1 MTRLVLCLITLSL
14 TLCEAAMDAQVKAQ
28 RHHNIE
34 INGVKLHYVV
44 SGSGKT
50 ILFLHG
56 FPEFWYAWN
65 KQLELFGHT
74 YQAVAVDMR
83 GYNLSEKPK
92 KLEDYAISKL
102 VADIKGVLE
111 KVSPGKPAILVA
123 HDWGGALAW
132 VFATQHPEMLE
143 KLVII
148 NAPHPAVFAR
158 ELAFN
163 ADQQKASG
171 YMNLFKSAQAETV
184 LSADNYAAL
193 VTGIFGSAARP
204 GSFSEEDRKA
214 YLEAWAQPG
223 ALTGGLNYYR
233 ASGIGPPTSGNPAG
247 QKPSVLSQ
255 LPSGKIKVPTLVIW
269 GEKDTALLTGNL
281 NGLDKYVEK
290 LIVKRIPNGTH
301 WVVHDEPELVNQLI
315 ADFIQEPEKK

>member
-1 MTRLVLCLITLSL
+1 MLPKVLICLLFFSL
-14 TLCEAAMDAQVKAQ
+14 LNEAVLNAQVKLQ
-28 RHHNIE
+28 RHQYVE
-34 INGVKLHYVV
+34 VNGVKLHYVV
-44 SGSGKT
+44 AGSGKT

-65 KQLELFGHT
+65 KQLDFFGQG

-83 GYNLSEKPK
+83 GYNLSDKPK
-92 KLEDYAISKL
+92 KIEDYAIPKL

-111 KVSPGKPAILVA
+111 KVSPDKPAILVA

-132 VFATQHPEMLE
+132 IFATQYPGMIE

-158 ELAFN
+158 ELASN
-163 ADQQKASG
+163 PDQQKASG
-171 YMNLFKSAQAETV
+171 YMNLFKSAQAEAAI
-184 LSADNYAAL
+184 SANNYAAF
-193 VTGIFGSAARP
+193 VAGIFGSAARP

-233 ASGIGPPTSGNPAG
+233 ASGIGPPPSDKPANS
-247 QKPSVLSQ
+247 KPSALSQ
-255 LPSGKIKVPTLVIW
+255 LPTGKIKVPTLVIW
-269 GEKDTALLTGNL
+269 GEKDSALLTGNL
-281 NGLDKYVEK
+281 TGLDRYVEK
-290 LIVKRIPNGTH
+290 LSIKRIPNGTH
-301 WVVHDEPELVNQLI
+301 WVVHDEPDTVNQVI
-315 ADFIQEPEKK
+315 ADFIR